1 MTYTD
6 SEGIEWTVT
15 EIAASSLASMPRQS
29 LRYPEFKDGW
39 LLFQSAGARKRLAPY
54 PHEWRQLDAH
64 ELEQLCARARA
75 EIMGPSGRPL
85 AGEFP
90 AFGNNLTARE

>member
-6 SEGIEWTVT
+6 SAGIEWTVT

-39 LLFQSAGARKRLAPY
+39 LLFQSSIARKRLAPY
-54 PHEWRQLDAH
+54 PHEWRALDAH
-64 ELEQLCARARA
+64 ELEALCGQARA
-75 EIMGPSGRPL
+75 EVLSASGRPMS
-85 AGEFP
+85 GEFP
-90 AFGNNLTARE
+90 AFTDMSAKP